1 MHVYTLRCHIF
12 SMKYTLPFLLYR
24 EFFFFFFGGGGG
36 GGGGDSTC
44 MHAGP
49 AIRRY
54 AVVRPELLVSSWK
67 RNLILMK
74 IAILKQKYVA

>member
-1 MHVYTLRCHIF
+1 
-12 SMKYTLPFLLYR
+12 
-24 EFFFFFFGGGGG
+24 
-36 GGGGDSTC
+36 

-54 AVVRPELLVSSWK
+54 AAVRPELLVSSWK